1 MGYISQSP
9 TLLQHL
15 LTKSMQECY
24 CGASS
29 KYIVDTC
36 YYRYYYYYYCRYN
49 WSIFLQILFSCLLF
63 LWYFLLLFFLLALVN
78 IFTVDGLFGTVN
90 KYHLAR
96 QCFASKPS
104 FFFTNSHFFPLED
117 ELVGSF
123 SSHLVAA
130 VGWLLARQRQ
140 KAENRRRVYGP
151 K

>member
-1 MGYISQSP
+1 MVPQ
-9 TLLQHL
+9 
-15 LTKSMQECY
+15 
-24 CGASS
+24 ASILWIPVIIVIIIII
-29 KYIVDTC
+29 IVDIIGVYFCRFYFPVCCFFGTF
-36 YYRYYYYYYCRYN
+36 YYY
-49 WSIFLQILFSCLLF
+49 
-63 LWYFLLLFFLLALVN
+63 FFLLALVN